1 MFTLTVPGHSF
12 YGPTSSDNLDDLF
25 PAAFDWHEYNG
36 RAVRIMNERD
46 ELIYETDMRWESPV
60 PRPTAEPELVENIM
74 RLLDIKDL
82 VRETRPAYRARIQ
95 HLKSHRYE
103 VEAMTPDQA
112 MALFHVL
119 DKLPYDDS
127 IDYMVWIDAFD
138 VRIHDSGY
146 VERCAWVL
154 ADAAVD
160 ALNELGEDEGL
171 RLMSTTY

>member
-1 MFTLTVPGHSF
+1 MYTLT
-12 YGPTSSDNLDDLF
+12 
-25 PAAFDWHEYNG
+25 A
-36 RAVRIMNERD
+36 
-46 ELIYETDMRWESPV
+46 ET
-60 PRPTAEPELVENIM
+60 ELVENIM

-95 HLKSHRYE
+95 HLKSHRHE

-112 MALFHVL
+112 LALYRVL

-127 IDYMVWIDAFD
+127 IDYTAWIAAFD

-146 VERCAWVL
+146 VARCAETI

-171 RLMSTTY
+171 HLMASTY